1 MFEALQQKF
10 VNIVIK
16 NMFYLHSDLP
26 TTAVTLR
33 CQCGCGVDQE
43 RKKKWNKN
51 AKQTLRNMLID

>member
-1 MFEALQQKF
+1 MFEAFQQKF

-33 CQCGCGVDQE
+33 CQCGWGVDQE
-43 RKKKWNKN
+43 GKEKWNKN